1 MNKVRSIVEIA
12 AYTLGS
18 IGGFGW
24 AMYNHGYL
32 IGGAV
37 VVLAVMAF
45 PELKRAVKDLTE

>member
-12 AYTLGS
+12 AYAL
-18 IGGFGW
+18 GGFGW

-45 PELKRAVKDLTE
+45 PELKRAFNELMK

>member
-1 MNKVRSIVEIA
+1 MNKIRSIVEIA
-12 AYTLGS
+12 AYALGS

-45 PELKRAVKDLTE
+45 PELKRAVNELIK